1 LLPAHRASLA
11 PAACLVLLGISLRSQ
26 SCWDGCGWHEVQ
38 VQYSYDCTTQLQI
51 TSSIQKG
58 PQEALPVWMARAQ
71 EVLIDVDLNHTTPL
85 PTLNEAMLMLDAQR
99 PQQRMGATD

>member
-1 LLPAHRASLA
+1 MIQLHKLICRILVQ
-11 PAACLVLLGISLRSQ
+11 AAREGRVPGA
-26 SCWDGCGWHEVQ
+26 DGV
-38 VQYSYDCTTQLQI
+38 S
-51 TSSIQKG
+51 QKG